1 MSSSS
6 RTRPSSAR
14 WTRTSPSSRSPA
26 AARWLVDECGLDESG
41 AALARDYI
49 AAGRGALGAVP
60 TLDTIVAERFF
71 DEAGGQQLVIHAPFG
86 GRINRAWGMALRKRI
101 CQSFDFELQAAATD
115 DGVLLSLGPQHSFPL
130 ESVFEMVHP
139 SSVER
144 LLADAA
150 LQAPMFATRWRWDA
164 SRALALL
171 RWQGG
176 RRVPP
181 FLQRMRAEDLLASV
195 FPAQLGCQDNAV
207 GPVEIPDHPLV
218 KETLRDCLTEA
229 MDAQGLKRCL
239 EALFSGKIRRVARET
254 PEPSVFAHEI
264 LNANPYAYLDDAP
277 LEERRARAVTLRRG
291 LPADLADDVGR
302 LDPEA
307 IAAVVEEARPDRRK
321 ARRSA
326 RDRSADLLGRRRAPL
341 ARPRDLAGGPSRARR
356 DRAPCA
362 PGARVVPSGR
372 RPRRD
377 DPR

>member
-115 DGVLLSLGPQHSFPL
+115 DGVLLAL
-130 ESVFEMVHP
+130 
-139 SSVER
+139 
-144 LLADAA
+144 AA

-291 LPADLADDVGR
+291 LPADLA
-302 LDPEA
+302 
-307 IAAVVEEARPDRRK
+307 
-321 ARRSA
+321 
-326 RDRSADLLGRRRAPL
+326 
-341 ARPRDLAGGPSRARR
+341 
-356 DRAPCA
+356 
-362 PGARVVPSGR
+362 
-372 RPRRD
+372 
-377 DPR
+377 